1 MITIAFNAVP
11 FGHDK
16 GETIDLIEAKVPPVL
31 CIPNAAA
38 VERNIELGLVER
50 PQARVNGAVVWQR
63 PEERR

>member
-11 FGHDK
+11 FGHDDK

-31 CIPNAAA
+31 WMPNAAA
-38 VERNIELGLVER
+38 VERIELGLVER
-50 PQARVNGAVVWQR
+50 PQARVNGAVVWQW